1 MAVFVT
7 TKQAARRHGVY
18 AIERNPPA
26 IVRATGTSKCYL
38 VGQFPWGPAQTAF
51 EPGSMAEL
59 ISTVAPAG
67 FDRTGS
73 AYLSMIRKA
82 WPGVLNVV
90 RVLGPA
96 AAVAT
101 ATINK
106 TGPVAMLT
114 VTAKYP
120 GATANSFVATTSAAT
135 DGDAN
140 HFNLKV
146 EITGASGTTT
156 EVFENLN
163 YSGVGAD
170 SVPSFVNTLLV
181 GGITKLASGVPLL
194 TTASFTGGTNGTVTA
209 AEYVGTAGTGDK
221 GFAKLEGLR
230 DVDHVACDDPG
241 NTIRAA
247 VNSGAVGHAELMKD
261 RMVWICGPTAQSS
274 AAVKIDVAL
283 YRSLYVGYVD
293 AWPSIFDD
301 VDGTLRQVPPA
312 PFAMSVAA
320 QLSPSTSIA
329 WKDTKVIGLLSGI
342 VSLEVDRGEAAATN
356 TENGIITLCREPG
369 GGFSFEAGVNSAAP
383 LDPRKRTITRTRMGL
398 YIAKSI
404 VTSLRPFTDSP
415 NVPYNQQDEIQA
427 VEEFMGGLKRNATT
441 DPNNL
446 PHVLDF
452 DIGDLAA
459 VNNQTDLD
467 NGEFTIPLDA
477 KISSSQEKIFL
488 SLQYG
493 ESVKITANL

>member
-1 MAVFVT
+1 M
-7 TKQAARRHGVY
+7 
-18 AIERNPPA
+18 
-26 IVRATGTSKCYL
+26 
-38 VGQFPWGPAQTAF
+38 
-51 EPGSMAEL
+51 
-59 ISTVAPAG
+59 
-67 FDRTGS
+67 
-73 AYLSMIRKA
+73 
-82 WPGVLNVV
+82 
-90 RVLGPA
+90 
-96 AAVAT
+96 
-101 ATINK
+101 
-106 TGPVAMLT
+106 
-114 VTAKYP
+114 
-120 GATANSFVATTSAAT
+120 
-135 DGDAN
+135 
-140 HFNLKV
+140 
-146 EITGASGTTT
+146 
-156 EVFENLN
+156 
-163 YSGVGAD
+163 
-170 SVPSFVNTLLV
+170 
-181 GGITKLASGVPLL
+181 
-194 TTASFTGGTNGTVTA
+194 
-209 AEYVGTAGTGDK
+209 
-221 GFAKLEGLR
+221 
-230 DVDHVACDDPG
+230 DHVACDDPG

-261 RMVWICGPTAQSS
+261 RMVWINGPTAQSS

-356 TENGIITLCREPG
+356 TDNGIITLCREPG